1 MRKDVARATRC
12 RTLVRRAKTTA
23 AGLACGAAPVVLA
36 VGPAVP
42 VGAGASVP
50 AARAP
55 HALDAASLQ
64 AVGEL
69 LVRLLTLQIVGARN
83 VARRRRASERQQERE
98 DEGRSRVEL
107 LHAWRMQQLP
117 SHARPARDGA
127 RASARG
133 HEPCIAG
140 GPPQVA
146 PQAPCA
152 GPPPPP
158 ARRGGRGGWG
168 GPPGGGRGGR
178 PPPPGARR
186 PHPAA
191 RGRRLGL
198 GSRLRRGNMP
208 AGVPRGS
215 PVWRR
220 DEQLGLRD
228 RMHRGAV
235 RRRSG
240 DVPAVRG
247 VGSPPPADRA
257 GLRAAA
263 HRLLPVS
270 PLAGRP
276 R

>member
-146 PQAPCA
+146 PQAPSARRCPPA
-152 GPPPPP
+152 GRGRGRGRGSRRRGGNIPARGPPGGGGPSPRHPRRPPPAPPPPP
-158 ARRGGRGGWG
+158 ARA
-168 GPPGGGRGGR
+168 
-178 PPPPGARR
+178 PPPPGGAR
-186 PHPAA
+186 AA
-191 RGRRLGL
+191 PWTWLAP
-198 GSRLRRGNMP
+198 P
-208 AGVPRGS
+208 AG
-215 PVWRR
+215 
-220 DEQLGLRD
+220 
-228 RMHRGAV
+228 
-235 RRRSG
+235 
-240 DVPAVRG
+240 
-247 VGSPPPADRA
+247 
-257 GLRAAA
+257 
-263 HRLLPVS
+263 
-270 PLAGRP
+270 
-276 R
+276 